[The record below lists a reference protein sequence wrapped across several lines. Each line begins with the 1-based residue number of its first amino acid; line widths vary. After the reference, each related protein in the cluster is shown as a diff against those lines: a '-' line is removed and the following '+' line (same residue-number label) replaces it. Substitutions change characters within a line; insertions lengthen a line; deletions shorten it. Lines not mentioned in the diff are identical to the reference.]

1 MAKIQAYKFV
11 STGVAEASR
20 FSSVRAA
27 AAPITAINNVGKTVE
42 GIGNVI
48 GDLNSI
54 AKGTLAA
61 QTKLREQQRRRL
73 RQDRDR
79 AAEARQEAATSK
91 LRTRKRNP
99 DKDKEKV
106 AKPSFLDKLKDTIL
120 NFLNP
125 FTSWFKM
132 LAALVIAK
140 GVFDILTDKEKR
152 EKFLETFEKAKCVF
166 GKIFNFIKGSIEKVW
181 GGWQKLTG
189 SESNFLDRLSGLGEL
204 LLGLTGL
211 WVVFNP
217 LKALKG
223 LFNLVMAGV
232 DALFGKDPKPKPKA
246 DAPDDAK
253 PKVTP
258 ADTPDAPAPKKKNW
272 LQQKADDALA
282 FLDKKAKQAW
292 GLTSDWAIKAYKALP
307 EGVRKKWEAIAQL
320 GKKLA
325 KQGAEYGTK
334 FANKIGDA
342 KKFVTEGISS
352 LGTKFKDFALQKILA
367 PIKTLFEPLVS
378 KIKSI
383 GSKITDALMG
393 SPVGK
398 QIGEALKKKG
408 INGIADTGN
417 ILKKVGG
424 AALPVIGGVVNMLF
438 AYDRFAGGDP
448 FGGLLEALSAGFDLS
463 GLAGFVPG
471 PGISM
476 GIDAYMFARDLV
488 PGIQQYEEKII
499 DGIPGAKE
507 IGNKMKEIGK
517 KLPKLGD
524 LVMPKAQEKA
534 KGGIIAGAKS
544 IIGLGKG
551 TGDMCAN
558 TTRAALRAAGHPAAA
573 KRTQLGD
580 LDTPKGTAYNGPN
593 FAASFA
599 GTDMGKVMTSRSEMQ
614 AGDLLLWRADRDI
627 NPAKGILKG
636 AVTHVGI
643 AADKGAKHQYDHN
656 RAKGFHYRPFWDRYG
671 GTSWFAGIRLG
682 GSGGSLPPDA
692 GNSGSDDGANSTGTS
707 GGDSVQ
713 SQSLKNPMEAFADL
727 ASKLTG
733 VDVSKAF
740 QKEEKAAASTLTP
753 SYSDTA
759 MLGKYNFSE
768 QFAIDQQDQL
778 IPFPIVFDTAT
789 PVFLPQAINID
800 TKIVFGSKSSF
811 LDK

>member
-61 QTKLREQQRRRL
+61 QAKLNDQQRRNL
-73 RQDRDR
+73 RRERDR

-91 LRTRKRNP
+91 LKTRKRNP

-132 LAALVIAK
+132 LAALVIVK
-140 GVFDILTDKEKR
+140 GVFDILTDEEKR

-189 SESNFLDRLSGLGEL
+189 NESGFLDRLGGLGDL

-223 LFNLVMAGV
+223 LFNLIMVGV
-232 DALFGKDPKPKPKA
+232 DALLGKGPKPKPDA
-246 DAPDDAK
+246 DGK

-258 ADTPDAPAPKKKNW
+258 TDTPDAPDAPAPKKKNW
-272 LQQKADDALA
+272 LQQKSDDALA

-292 GLTSDWAIKAYKALP
+292 GLTSDWAVKAYKTLP
-307 EGVRKKWEAIAQL
+307 EAVRKKWEAIAQL
-320 GKKLA
+320 GKKLG
-325 KQGAEYGTK
+325 KQGAELGTK
-334 FANKIGDA
+334 FANKVGDA

-378 KIKSI
+378 KIKGI

-398 QIGEALKKKG
+398 QIAEALKKKG

-438 AYDRFAGGDP
+438 AYDRFANGDP

-534 KGGIIAGAKS
+534 KGGILAGAKS

-558 TTRAALRAAGHPAAA
+558 TTRAALRASGHPAAA
-573 KRTQLGD
+573 KRTQIGD
-580 LDTPKGTAYNGPN
+580 LDTPKGTKYNGPD

-599 GTDMGKVMTSRSEMQ
+599 GTDMGKIITNRSEMQ

-643 AADKGAKHQYDHN
+643 AADKGAKNQYDHN
-656 RAKGFHYRPFWDRYG
+656 RAKGFHHRPFWDSYG
-671 GTSWFAGIRLG
+671 GTSWFAGVRLG
-682 GSGGSLPPDA
+682 GSGGSIPPAA
-692 GNSGSDDGANSTGTS
+692 GNEGSDDSADSTGTS
-707 GGDSVQ
+707 SGTSVQ
-713 SQSLKNPMEAFADL
+713 SQSLKNPMEAFADF
-727 ASKLTG
+727 ASKVTG

-740 QKEEKAAASTLTP
+740 QTEEKAAASTLTP

-759 MLGKYNFSE
+759 KLGQYDFSA
-768 QFAIDQQDQL
+768 QFAMNQQDQF
-778 IPFPIVFDTAT
+778 IPFPIVFDKAT
-789 PVFLPQAINID
+789 PVFITQPINID

>member
-61 QTKLREQQRRRL
+61 QAKLNEQERRRL
-73 RQDRDR
+73 RQERDR

-91 LRTRKRNP
+91 LKTRKRNTN
-99 DKDKEKV
+99 KDEEKV

-120 NFLNP
+120 QFLNP
-125 FTSWFKM
+125 FTSWFKL
-132 LAALVIAK
+132 LASLVIAK
-140 GVFDILTDKEKR
+140 GVFDLLTDEEKR
-152 EKFLETFEKAKCVF
+152 EKFIETFEKAKCVF

-181 GGWQKLTG
+181 SGWQKLTG
-189 SESNFLDRLSGLGEL
+189 NESSFLDRLGGLGEI

-211 WVVFNP
+211 WIAFNP

-223 LFNLVMAGV
+223 VFNLVMAGV
-232 DALFGKDPKPKPKA
+232 DALFNRTPKPKKVDDPDGKPKTPSA
-246 DAPDDAK
+246 DA
-253 PKVTP
+253 
-258 ADTPDAPAPKKKNW
+258 PDAPAPKKKNW

-282 FLDKKAKQAW
+282 FLDRKAKQAW

-307 EGVRKKWEAIAQL
+307 EAVRKKWEAIAQL

-334 FANKIGDA
+334 FANKVGDA

-367 PIKTLFEPLVS
+367 PIKSLFEPLVS
-378 KIKSI
+378 KIKGI

-438 AYDRFAGGDP
+438 AYDRFANGDP

-488 PGIQQYEEKII
+488 PGIQQYEEGLINS
-499 DGIPGAKE
+499 IPYAKE

-534 KGGIIAGAKS
+534 AGGIIAGAKS
-544 IIGLGKG
+544 IIGMGKS
-551 TGDMCAN
+551 TGDMCAA
-558 TTRAALRAAGHPAAA
+558 TTRAALKAAGHPAAT
-573 KRTQLGD
+573 KRTQVGD

-599 GTDMGKVMTSRSEMQ
+599 GSDMGKIITNRSEMQ

-643 AADKGAKHQYDHN
+643 AADKGAKNQYDHN
-656 RAKGFHYRPFWDRYG
+656 RAKGFHYRPFWDSYG
-671 GTSWFAGIRLG
+671 GTSWFAGVRLG
-682 GSGGSLPPDA
+682 GSGGTLPPSA
-692 GNSGSDDGANSTGTS
+692 GNEGSDDGANSTSTS
-707 GGDSVQ
+707 GGNSVQ
-713 SQSLKNPMEAFADL
+713 SQSLKNPMEAFADF
-727 ASKLTG
+727 ASKVTG

-740 QKEEKAAASTLTP
+740 QTEEKAAASTLTP

-759 MLGKYNFSE
+759 TLGKYDFSQ
-768 QFAIDQQDQL
+768 QFAMDQQDQF
-778 IPFPIVFDTAT
+778 IPFPIVFDKAT
-789 PVFLPQAINID
+789 PVFITQPINID